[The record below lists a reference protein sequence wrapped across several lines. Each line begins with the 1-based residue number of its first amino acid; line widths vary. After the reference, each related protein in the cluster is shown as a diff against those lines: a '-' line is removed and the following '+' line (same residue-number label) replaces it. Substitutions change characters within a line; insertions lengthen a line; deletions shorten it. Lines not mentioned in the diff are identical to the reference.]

1 MTDGQAAT
9 GELSQP
15 SIVQW
20 AMTAWRDALAAFQ
33 QMPGALGIA
42 ALASFASIS

>member
-1 MTDGQAAT
+1 MSDGQATT

-20 AMTAWRDALAAFQ
+20 ATTAWRDALAAFQ
-33 QMPGALGIA
+33 QMPGVLGQR
-42 ALASFASIS
+42 LRASWSIS